1 MKDKDLLRLE
11 QLEKVLKPYRSLL
24 ALQTPRRGWVRAI
37 REALGMTNKQ
47 LATRVGVRASQS
59 VEDMQGYEVSGTI
72 KVQTLQKLAKAL
84 ECRLVYALVPLQPLD
99 EIRRER
105 ARIVARRQ
113 LKRVSHSMSLEDQ
126 DVSKKAEQSDLNRR
140 IQKLLSGNP
149 KALWD

>member
-1 MKDKDLLRLE
+1 
-11 QLEKVLKPYRSLL
+11 
-24 ALQTPRRGWVRAI
+24 
-37 REALGMTNKQ
+37 
-47 LATRVGVRASQS
+47 
-59 VEDMQGYEVSGTI
+59 
-72 KVQTLQKLAKAL
+72 
-84 ECRLVYALVPLQPLD
+84 VPMQPLD